1 MLRPFSVALPR
12 FASTVALL
20 LCSSTVGLHA
30 QAAHDHTGPAPERL
44 GHVDFAS
51 GCDPRVQARF
61 ERGVAL
67 LHSFWYEEA
76 GRAFGEIA
84 VADSGCALAYWGQA
98 MSLLH
103 PLWTPPKPDERAQG
117 LAAAEHAVR
126 LSRPGTRPRDYAE
139 AIAAYYR
146 GDMVDDRARLV
157 AYERAMAGVARRRPG
172 DEEAQIFHALT
183 LIALGQLDAS
193 DSTLARQREAA
204 GILEP
209 LYRRHPDHPG
219 LAHYL
224 IHAYDSP
231 ALARDGAAAA
241 DRYASIA
248 PSVPHAEHMP
258 SHIYT
263 RIGAWDRSITAN
275 LKSVEAA
282 RRFETA
288 SHAGA
293 MWDQHAHALDYL
305 VYAYLQLGR
314 VADAGAIATQVA
326 RVTETFPAGAL
337 TTDYALAAIPA
348 RLALERDDWV
358 AAETLSVRPA
368 PAWRGAEGITR
379 FARALGAA
387 RGGHAAAARAEID
400 SLAELER
407 TLAVAGG
414 TQAYW
419 STQVR
424 IQRLAAGA
432 WVALAA
438 GDTADAL
445 RQGAAAADLDDAVEK
460 HPVTPGAVL
469 PARELYGDLLAQA
482 GRPAEARAAYTQVLA
497 RQPGRARC
505 LAALGRAG
513 KVVGQR

>member
-1 MLRPFSVALPR
+1 MLRPLA
-12 FASTVALL
+12 VALL
-20 LCSSTVGLHA
+20 LCASAVCLQA
-30 QAAHDHTGPAPERL
+30 QAGHDHTGPAPGRL
-44 GHVDFAS
+44 GRVDFAS
-51 GCDPRVQARF
+51 GCHARVQARF

-76 GRAFGEIA
+76 ARDFGEVA
-84 VADSGCALAYWGQA
+84 AADSGCALAYWGRA
-98 MSLLH
+98 MSVLH
-103 PLWTPPKPDERAQG
+103 PLWTPPTPEERVGALADAERAVQ
-117 LAAAEHAVR
+117 

-146 GDMVDDRARLV
+146 GDTVEDAARLV
-157 AYERAMAGVARRRPG
+157 AYEHAMAGVARRRPE
-172 DEEAQIFHALT
+172 DEEARIFHALA
-183 LIALGQLDAS
+183 LIALGQLHAN
-193 DSTLARQREAA
+193 DSTYARQREAA
-204 GILEP
+204 RILEP

-231 ALARDGAAAA
+231 ALARDGVAAA

-263 RIGAWDRSITAN
+263 RIGAWDKSITAN
-275 LKSVEAA
+275 LRSVEAA
-282 RRFETA
+282 NRFEA
-288 SHAGA
+288 QHNGA
-293 MWDQHAHALDYL
+293 LWDQDAHALDYL

-314 VADAGAIATQVA
+314 VAEAKAIAERVA
-326 RVTETFPAGAL
+326 GVTETFPAGTL
-337 TTDYALAAIPA
+337 TIDYALAAIPA
-348 RLALERDDWV
+348 RLALERDDWQ

-414 TQAYW
+414 AQAYW

-424 IQRLAAGA
+424 IQRLAASA

-445 RQGAAAADLDDAVEK
+445 RQGMAAADLDDAVSK

-482 GRPAEARAAYTQVLA
+482 GRPAEARTAYTLALA

-505 LAALGRAG
+505 LAAMGRVG
-513 KVVGQR
+513 QTVGQR

>member
-1 MLRPFSVALPR
+1 MPRPLVVAFLVCAYP
-12 FASTVALL
+12 
-20 LCSSTVGLHA
+20 VGLQA
-30 QAAHDHTGPAPERL
+30 QAGHEHAGPPPERL
-44 GHVDFAS
+44 GHVDFPS
-51 GCDPRVQARF
+51 GCHARVQARF

-76 GRAFGEIA
+76 GRAFGEVA
-84 VADSGCALAYWGQA
+84 AADSGCALAYWGQA
-98 MSLLH
+98 MSVLH
-103 PLWTPPKPDERAQG
+103 PLWTPPTSAERVQA
-117 LAAAEHAVR
+117 LADAERAVR

-146 GDMVDDRARLV
+146 GDSVDPGARLL
-157 AYERAMAGVARRRPG
+157 AYERAMDGVARRRPA

-183 LIALGQLDAS
+183 LIALGQLHAS

-204 GILEP
+204 RILEP

-231 ALARDGAAAA
+231 ALARDGVAAA

-263 RIGAWDRSITAN
+263 RIGAWDKSIAAN
-275 LKSVEAA
+275 LKAAEAA
-282 RRFETA
+282 QRFEA
-288 SHAGA
+288 ANHAGA

-305 VYAYLQLGR
+305 AYAYLQLGR
-314 VADAGAIATQVA
+314 VADARAVAQQVTG
-326 RVTETFPAGAL
+326 VTETFPSGSL
-337 TTDYALAAIPA
+337 TVDYALAAIPA

-358 AAETLSVRPA
+358 TAESLSVRPA

-387 RGGHAAAARAEID
+387 RGGHEAHARAEID

-414 TQAYW
+414 AQAYW

-424 IQRLAAGA
+424 IQRLAASA
-432 WVALAA
+432 WVAMAA
-438 GDTADAL
+438 GDTVDAL
-445 RQGAAAADLDDAVEK
+445 RQAMAAADLDDAVEK

-482 GRPAEARAAYTQVLA
+482 GGPAEARAAYQLALA

-505 LAALGRAG
+505 LAAMGRVG
-513 KVVGQR
+513 QTVGQR

>member
-1 MLRPFSVALPR
+1 MLRPLAIAFFLC
-12 FASTVALL
+12 ASTA
-20 LCSSTVGLHA
+20 GLQA
-30 QAAHDHTGPAPERL
+30 QAGHDHTGPAPERL

-51 GCDPRVQARF
+51 GCHPRVQARF

-76 GRAFGEIA
+76 GRAFGEVA
-84 VADSGCALAYWGQA
+84 AADSGCALAYWGRA
-98 MSLLH
+98 MSVLH
-103 PLWTPPKPDERAQG
+103 PLWTPPTPGERDRA
-117 LAAAEHAVR
+117 LADAERAVR
-126 LSRPGTRPRDYAE
+126 LSGAGTRPRDYAE

-146 GDMVDDRARLV
+146 GDAVEDGARLL
-157 AYERAMAGVARRRPG
+157 AYERAMAGVARRRPE
-172 DEEAQIFHALT
+172 DEEARIFHALA
-183 LIALGQLDAS
+183 LIALGQLHAS
-193 DSTLARQREAA
+193 DSTYARQREAA
-204 GILEP
+204 RILEP
-209 LYRRHPDHPG
+209 LFRRHPDHPG

-263 RIGAWDRSITAN
+263 RIGAWDKSITAN
-275 LKSVEAA
+275 LRSVEAA
-282 RRFETA
+282 KRFEA
-288 SHAGA
+288 QHGGA
-293 MWDQHAHALDYL
+293 LWDQDAHALDYL
-305 VYAYLQLGR
+305 AYAYLQTGR
-314 VADAGAIATQVA
+314 VADARAVADRVAGATAV
-326 RVTETFPAGAL
+326 FPAGTL

-348 RLALERDDWV
+348 RLALERDDWQ

-407 TLAVAGG
+407 TLSVAGG
-414 TQAYW
+414 PQAYW

-424 IQRLAAGA
+424 IQRLAASA

-445 RQGAAAADLDDAVEK
+445 RQGMAAADLDDAVEK

-469 PARELYGDLLAQA
+469 PARELYGDLLAQT
-482 GRPAEARAAYTQVLA
+482 GRPAEARAAYALVRA

-505 LAALGRAG
+505 LAAMGR
-513 KVVGQR
+513 VGQTVGER

>member
-1 MLRPFSVALPR
+1 MLRPL
-12 FASTVALL
+12 TVALL
-20 LCSSTVGLHA
+20 LCIPIVRAPA
-30 QAAHDHTGPAPERL
+30 QAGHDHTGPAPERL
-44 GHVDFAS
+44 GHVAFAS
-51 GCDPRVQARF
+51 GCDARVQARF

-76 GRAFGEIA
+76 GRAFGEVA
-84 VADSGCALAYWGQA
+84 AADSSCALAYWGRA
-98 MSLLH
+98 MSVLH
-103 PLWTPPKPDERAQG
+103 PLWTPPTPQERVQA
-117 LAAAEHAVR
+117 LADAERSVR
-126 LSRPGTRPRDYAE
+126 LSRPGTRPRDYAD

-146 GDMVDDRARLV
+146 GDGVDAAARLL
-157 AYERAMAGVARRRPG
+157 AYERAMAGVARRRPA
-172 DEEAQIFHALT
+172 DEEARTFHALA
-183 LIALGQLDAS
+183 LIALGQLHPS
-193 DSTLARQREAA
+193 DSTYARQREAA
-204 GILEP
+204 RILEP

-231 ALARDGAAAA
+231 ALAREGVAAA

-263 RIGAWDRSITAN
+263 RIGAWDKSITAN
-275 LKSVEAA
+275 LRAAEAA
-282 RRFETA
+282 RRFEATR
-288 SHAGA
+288 HAGL
-293 MWDQHAHALDYL
+293 WDQNAHSLDYL

-314 VADAGAIATQVA
+314 VAEAKAIAERMA
-326 RVTETFPAGAL
+326 GVTETFPAGSL
-337 TTDYALAAIPA
+337 TVDYALAAIPA
-348 RLALERDDWV
+348 RLALERDDWQ

-387 RGGHAAAARAEID
+387 RGGHQAAARAEID

-414 TQAYW
+414 AQAYW

-424 IQRLAAGA
+424 IQRLAASA
-432 WVALAA
+432 WIALAA
-438 GDTADAL
+438 ADTADAL
-445 RQGAAAADLDDAVEK
+445 RQGMAAADLDDAVEK

-469 PARELYGDLLAQA
+469 PARELYGDLLARA
-482 GRPAEARAAYTQVLA
+482 GRPAEARAAYTLALA

-505 LAALGRAG
+505 LAAMGRVG
-513 KVVGQR
+513 QTVGQR